1 MSLFSAEASRA
12 GADSV
17 LAADPG
23 ADDAAA
29 AAEFRFTGRTPLTA
43 AGPRRTDIE
52 DASVESW
59 EPVSAEATPMPE
71 KTAAPTPN
79 PTASPPT
86 RPIYLDA
93 LIASPDPAW
102 VTLAFAIS
110 ILRIM

>member
-1 MSLFSAEASRA
+1 MSLSRVEAFKAE
-12 GADSV
+12 ADSV

-23 ADDAAA
+23 ADAATAAA
-29 AAEFRFTGRTPLTA
+29 DLWFAGRTPLSA
-43 AGPRRTDIE
+43 AGPRRTDAD
-52 DASVESW
+52 DALVASW
-59 EPVSAEATPMPE
+59 EPVSAEATPMQE

-102 VTLAFAIS
+102 VTLAFAVS
-110 ILRIM
+110 NLRIM